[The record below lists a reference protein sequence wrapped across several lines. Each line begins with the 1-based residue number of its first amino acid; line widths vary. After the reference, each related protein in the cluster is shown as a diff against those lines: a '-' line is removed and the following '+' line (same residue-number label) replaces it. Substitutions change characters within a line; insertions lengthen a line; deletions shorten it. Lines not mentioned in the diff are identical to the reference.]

1 MLVNKAAQQGA
12 GVGLGRVA
20 GCQLEPDSEDRPA
33 KSPDVLAVLLEEVSG
48 LRVWF
53 DGLGE

>member
-12 GVGLGRVA
+12 GVRLGDVA
-20 GCQLEPDSEDRPA
+20 EFQLEPDLEDRPA
-33 KSPDVLAVLLEEVSG
+33 KLPEELGVLLEEVSG
-48 LRVWF
+48 LRAWF